1 MNIGLGDRRRTIL
14 LIDADPHARA
24 VLRTALEAAS
34 FSVGEAANN
43 AEGERAILR
52 IGPDA
57 VLADLLADPAGSGFV
72 ISEWLRA
79 NGDATPCYVVSTAA
93 DALVGSVGLHE
104 LGVIGV
110 FLKPVDAPLVIQTLR
125 TQLGVPADVASDA

>member
-1 MNIGLGDRRRTIL
+1 MNIGLGSKRKTIL

-52 IGPDA
+52 CRPDA
-57 VLADLLADPAGSGFV
+57 VLADLLTDPPGSGFV

-79 NGDATPCYVVSTAA
+79 KGDATPCYIVSSAGE
-93 DALVGSVGLHE
+93 ALVGSVGLHE
-104 LGVIGV
+104 LGVTGV
-110 FLKPVDAPLVIQTLR
+110 FLKPVDASLVIQTLR
-125 TQLGVPADVASDA
+125 TQLGGAAGVASHA